1 MELTVNHKVIS
12 INQKMAIYY
21 TSSSSSDFDTMLL
34 TIKHAQ
40 VLTLADEL
48 FRSVPVV
55 LHFLVLASNFR
66 FKLIYVV

>member
-12 INQKMAIYY
+12 INQKMAIY

-48 FRSVPVV
+48 FRSVPVAFA
-55 LHFLVLASNFR
+55 LSSFG
-66 FKLIYVV
+66 FKLPS